1 METMNQLRAMDIMQ
15 SLWEIVRDNK
25 VMLDELR
32 EDFCLRRRPCCAIR
46 RKAKEAIGKL
56 LVARDRFV
64 RIADKY
70 GFDENYSIVVR
81 TDKLYCLAVGHCAF
95 FEI

>member
-25 VMLDELR
+25 LLLDELR
-32 EDFCLRRRPCCAIR
+32 EDFDTRRRPCNAIR
-46 RKAKEAIGKL
+46 RMAKEAVGKL

-64 RIADKY
+64 RISDKY
-70 GFDENYSIVVR
+70 GCDESCALVVR